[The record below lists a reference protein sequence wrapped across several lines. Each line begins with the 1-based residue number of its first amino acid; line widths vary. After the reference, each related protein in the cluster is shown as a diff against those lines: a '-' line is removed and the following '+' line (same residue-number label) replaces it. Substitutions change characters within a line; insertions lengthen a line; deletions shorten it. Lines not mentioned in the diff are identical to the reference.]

1 MHVARAALGRWPACP
16 AQHRPCVLGAVS
28 VRAALS
34 RSDFCRNR
42 ELISPLP
49 ASAGVGGCP
58 LRGQSGCSSLVWAR
72 SPRPS
77 PARVSS
83 PRAVALEKP
92 LLGCPGQCAPHGP
105 CSKCVSPPRT
115 QSCCPES
122 ETLPEGAAAQIAAP
136 RTPWGEL
143 QGLGESAG
151 CQPCWAGGSRV
162 CLRLGGGPPA
172 LSPGPGHAR
181 FQREGLLCQ
190 GPPAPGFLEAECRGP
205 CVLTGLLGTGLGAV
219 LVRELDAVLAPALAT
234 LRLYARPWYLLTAG
248 SPGGLGPRSHCEPVS
263 GWDRAGSAGL
273 KRVSRGPGLAG
284 PRQRSQPRLAA
295 SMLGCGAAGPAS
307 DTGRVLRGDALGSGW
322 GVAAMSG
329 LGCLAW
335 SQSELQAPGR
345 GCGSPAH
352 WHEDSPKPP
361 PGGSRGLRPG
371 WWPRAPGLGTGWG
384 GLAMPPP
391 LGFGAEDGVQLC
403 LASPQ
408 LLHGRRLHCASRAP
422 SSRGQALPVAEAA
435 GSEFAWVTCLG
446 G

>member
-307 DTGRVLRGDALGSGW
+307 DTGPSLSCRHRVGGAAPLPTGTRTPRSRLRGAAEGCGPAGGPGPQGWGLAGEGLPCPHLWALGQRMGFSCVWLPLNSCTAADSTVPRGHPAP
-322 GVAAMSG
+322 VARLS
-329 LGCLAW
+329 LW
-335 SQSELQAPGR
+335 
-345 GCGSPAH
+345 
-352 WHEDSPKPP
+352 
-361 PGGSRGLRPG
+361 LRPQ
-371 WWPRAPGLGTGWG
+371 AVSL
-384 GLAMPPP
+384 
-391 LGFGAEDGVQLC
+391 
-403 LASPQ
+403 
-408 LLHGRRLHCASRAP
+408 
-422 SSRGQALPVAEAA
+422 RG
-435 GSEFAWVTCLG
+435 
-446 G
+446 